1 MNARNFFKI
10 YTDTLNKQVK
20 ELLPTYKNDKEFT
33 PIIKKII
40 NKIIT
45 DCGYN
50 AQNEYFRI
58 DCVGWISR
66 YENMKSD
73 AKAKNIKLN
82 AHLWD
87 LKIAIEHENSKRD
100 WTDEVIKLIHI
111 KCPLKV
117 VICYNYCNEREA
129 EEYKKL
135 QFVADWMKEI
145 EAINNGID
153 EEYLIIIGNGCN
165 SRTGKSDYIDFGYK
179 GYIYDHQNNKFTL
192 I

>member
-1 MNARNFFKI
+1 M
-10 YTDTLNKQVK
+10 
-20 ELLPTYKNDKEFT
+20 
-33 PIIKKII
+33 
-40 NKIIT
+40 
-45 DCGYN
+45 
-50 AQNEYFRI
+50 
-58 DCVGWISR
+58 
-66 YENMKSD
+66 
-73 AKAKNIKLN
+73 
-82 AHLWD
+82 
-87 LKIAIEHENSKRD
+87 
-100 WTDEVIKLIHI
+100 IHI

-145 EAINNGID
+145 EAINKGID

-192 I
+192 IW